1 MKNVFLKDICTPEKG
16 KQIDTNLLN
25 NNNEYKYIN
34 GGVKESGYYSK
45 YNTQGGVV
53 IVSEGGA
60 SCGFVNF
67 IRDPFWCGCHCYRL
81 MNSKLKP
88 LYLYY
93 LLKGNQAK
101 IMALRTGAAMPNIK
115 KSSFE
120 KLSLNVDFDEGK
132 QRVVIDCLSQ
142 IEEAIKD
149 KQKQLSLF
157 DELTKSRF
165 IEMFGDPDANPFDW
179 EIVTINDVC
188 SSIVRGPF
196 GSALKKEFFVPKSE
210 TTIKVYEQQHAIK
223 KNDKLGTYYV
233 TKEKY
238 QSLKRFT
245 CHEGDILMSC
255 SGTMG
260 ELYQLPIGCE
270 QGIINQALCKFTLN
284 QKMLP
289 IVFLESMKH
298 VVDQID
304 KKGSGIQNIAAVSYV
319 KSMKICLPPIQIQK
333 KFVSFYEQID
343 KSKFVVHSKYFLWE
357 FLTLFSSTMAYSS
370 VVSILA

>member
-25 NNNEYKYIN
+25 DNNKYKYIN

-67 IRDPFWCGCHCYRL
+67 IRDPFWCGCHCYKL

-149 KQKQLSLF
+149 KQNQLSLL
-157 DELTKSRF
+157 DELIKSRF
-165 IEMFGDPDANPFDW
+165 IEMFG
-179 EIVTINDVC
+179 TID
-188 SSIVRGPF
+188 
-196 GSALKKEFFVPKSE
+196 LSE
-210 TTIKVYEQQHAIK
+210 ERPNWIGLEKLAKVYT
-223 KNDKLGTYYV
+223 GT
-233 TKEKY
+233 TPSSSDE
-238 QSLKRFT
+238 T
-245 CHEGDILMSC
+245 NWNGDILWITPAEMKSNSFYIYDTVRKITEKGRKSKSLEIMPVNTVLLSTRAPIGKVGIVGKPMTC
-255 SGTMG
+255 NQGFKNFWCGPKLNPVFLYTLFKNNVDYLNSLGSGT
-260 ELYQLPIGCE
+260 
-270 QGIINQALCKFTLN
+270 T
-284 QKMLP
+284 
-289 IVFLESMKH
+289 FLEIS
-298 VVDQID
+298 
-304 KKGSGIQNIAAVSYV
+304 
-319 KSMKICLPPIQIQK
+319 KSRISKLKVPVPPIELQN
-333 KFVSFYEQID
+333 KFAAFVEQVD
-343 KSKFVVHSKYFLWE
+343 KSKFVAQQQIKDLQELLDKKMDEYFSE
-357 FLTLFSSTMAYSS
+357 
-370 VVSILA
+370 

>member
-25 NNNEYKYIN
+25 DNNEYKYIN

-53 IVSEGGA
+53 TVSEGGA

-67 IRDPFWCGCHCYRL
+67 IRDPFWCGCHCYKL

-149 KQKQLSLF
+149 KQNQLSLF
-157 DELTKSRF
+157 DKLVKSRF
-165 IEMFGDPDANPFDW
+165 MRQE
-179 EIVTINDVC
+179 V
-188 SSIVRGPF
+188 
-196 GSALKKEFFVPKSE
+196 
-210 TTIKVYEQQHAIK
+210 
-223 KNDKLGTYYV
+223 
-233 TKEKY
+233 
-238 QSLKRFT
+238 
-245 CHEGDILMSC
+245 
-255 SGTMG
+255 
-260 ELYQLPIGCE
+260 
-270 QGIINQALCKFTLN
+270 
-284 QKMLP
+284 
-289 IVFLESMKH
+289 
-298 VVDQID
+298 
-304 KKGSGIQNIAAVSYV
+304 AA
-319 KSMKICLPPIQIQK
+319 
-333 KFVSFYEQID
+333 
-343 KSKFVVHSKYFLWE
+343 
-357 FLTLFSSTMAYSS
+357 
-370 VVSILA
+370 

>member
-1 MKNVFLKDICTPEKG
+1 MNNVFLKDICTPEKG

-25 NNNEYKYIN
+25 DNNEYKYIN

-53 IVSEGGA
+53 TVSEGGA

-67 IRDPFWCGCHCYRL
+67 IRDPFWCGCHCYKL

-149 KQKQLSLF
+149 KQNQLSLF
-157 DELTKSRF
+157 DELVKSRF
-165 IEMFGDPDANPFDW
+165 IEMFGD
-179 EIVTINDVC
+179 IVC
-188 SSIVRGPF
+188 
-196 GSALKKEFFVPKSE
+196 
-210 TTIKVYEQQHAIK
+210 
-223 KNDKLGTYYV
+223 NDKSWTTEIITKVCPIKQYDGKITECDGKFWLLNLDLVESNTGTVLDKYYV
-233 TKEKY
+233 AKNEIGNSTITFSENNVLYSKLRPYLNKVIIPDGNGYATSELVPFYPLSQVNKY
-238 QSLKRFT
+238 YLAYALRSDSFVTLINSKANGAKMPRAPMDF
-245 CHEGDILMSC
+245 IRSFP
-255 SGTMG
+255 
-260 ELYQLPIGCE
+260 LP
-270 QGIINQALCKFTLN
+270 
-284 QKMLP
+284 
-289 IVFLESMKH
+289 
-298 VVDQID
+298 
-304 KKGSGIQNIAAVSYV
+304 
-319 KSMKICLPPIQIQK
+319 LPPIELQN
-333 KFVSFYEQID
+333 KFAAFVEQVD
-343 KSKFVVHSKYFLWE
+343 KSKFVVQQQIKDLQELLDKKMDEYFSE
-357 FLTLFSSTMAYSS
+357 
-370 VVSILA
+370 